1 MHVCLDG
8 RCITD
13 HFPGIGRYVHSLVG
27 ALADLA
33 PDDRFSVL
41 VTPGQRS
48 GRFPLSLLAER
59 PNVFLVP
66 VGAGVFNPIGQ
77 WRCRSAIQ
85 RTGADLFHATYWL
98 GPWWPGLPTV
108 LTCYDLIGRRAPGMV
123 PSLKGRLLD
132 AAVWLSLRRAERV
145 LAISTAVADDLVTTG
160 LAAAG
165 RVRVT
170 PLAASSEFQPP
181 SAAAVEALKVRLH
194 LPPRYLLYVGIDK
207 PHKNLATLIRAW
219 GRLLGRRPELTDGT
233 RLVLAG
239 PRDRRYRRLTDAYVA
254 HFARTDAV
262 MILGQ
267 VDESDLPALYG
278 GAAAFAFPSRHEGFG
293 LPVLEAMACGTPVVV
308 SNATSLPEVAGD
320 AALLLDPLD
329 VSGWSAAL
337 ERVLDNPEL
346 ADDLRSRGQA
356 QAARF
361 TWRATAEATLAAYR
375 ELQEAAPG

>member
-132 AAVWLSLRRAERV
+132 AAVWLSLRRAGRV

-181 SAAAVEALKVRLH
+181 SAAAV
-194 LPPRYLLYVGIDK
+194 PC
-207 PHKNLATLIRAW
+207 
-219 GRLLGRRPELTDGT
+219 
-233 RLVLAG
+233 AG
-239 PRDRRYRRLTDAYVA
+239 C
-254 HFARTDAV
+254 
-262 MILGQ
+262 
-267 VDESDLPALYG
+267 S
-278 GAAAFAFPSRHEGFG
+278 
-293 LPVLEAMACGTPVVV
+293 
-308 SNATSLPEVAGD
+308 
-320 AALLLDPLD
+320 
-329 VSGWSAAL
+329 W
-337 ERVLDNPEL
+337 
-346 ADDLRSRGQA
+346 
-356 QAARF
+356 
-361 TWRATAEATLAAYR
+361 
-375 ELQEAAPG
+375 